1 MSARQRR
8 TRRNGDVVK
17 PVKKSTRRLPEAVK
31 KGLEIQELAGEVLI
45 YDLERHRAYRLSPT
59 ASLTWKHCD
68 GKTSYSEMASLLQKK
83 LDIEADQE
91 LVRLVVARL
100 RDLHLVEHRS
110 NAKRYSRR
118 ELIVKLKK
126 LGLAASVM
134 LPLVTSIVSPNPA
147 EALSCVDEKACG
159 SMPNCT
165 PCRPPGCAHMCCGG
179 LCLPPGLARQL
190 CGC

>member
-1 MSARQRR
+1 M
-8 TRRNGDVVK
+8 K
-17 PVKKSTRRLPEAVK
+17 PVTNKSTRRLPKAIK
-31 KGLEIQELAGEVLI
+31 KGFEIQKLAGEVLI
-45 YDLERHRAYRLSPT
+45 YDLERHRAYRLNPT
-59 ASLTWKHCD
+59 ASLTWKHCN
-68 GKTSYSEMASLLQKK
+68 GKTSYAEMALLLEKK

-100 RDLHLVEHRS
+100 RDLHMVESRS
-110 NAKRYSRR
+110 TAKHYSRR

-147 EALSCVDEKACG
+147 EALSCVDDKGCAG
-159 SMPNCT
+159 VPNCT
-165 PCRPPGCAHMCCGG
+165 PCRPPGCTHYCCGG